1 MVGVRVGALQAMQEE
16 KVTKKRGIT
25 EEDKEEFSHMTETD
39 GLGRYGQIVQHSA
52 FGCLPSSLLRS
63 ASIRENQYLQSRQ
76 SPKTLSLSRHCVFLT
91 NGSLLFQ
98 QSASTQSISK

>member
-39 GLGRYGQIVQHSA
+39 GLGRYGQMT
-52 FGCLPSSLLRS
+52 SLWNLIKNVRAHWHLHGWRS
-63 ASIRENQYLQSRQ
+63 RR
-76 SPKTLSLSRHCVFLT
+76 R
-91 NGSLLFQ
+91 
-98 QSASTQSISK
+98 